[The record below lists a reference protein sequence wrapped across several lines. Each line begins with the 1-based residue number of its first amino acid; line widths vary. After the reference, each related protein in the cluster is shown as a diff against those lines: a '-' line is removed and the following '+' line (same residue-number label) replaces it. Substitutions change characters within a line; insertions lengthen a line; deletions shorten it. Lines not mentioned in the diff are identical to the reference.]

1 MNSEDALKLLQQQKI
16 ATNFQL
22 SQSNCLLRT
31 HVARGLEGEG
41 WKMKHNHHI
50 VSSATTTHQLEE
62 VLVITDD
69 RTVGRSH
76 KACRGKRCRQRYWTG
91 SEIQYLE
98 WHQVIA
104 KHTGVV

>member
-1 MNSEDALKLLQQQKI
+1 MKSEDALELLQQQKI
-16 ATNFQL
+16 ASNFQL

-41 WKMKHNHHI
+41 WKMKHNDHI

-76 KACRGKRCRQRYWTG
+76 KACRGKRCRQGYWTG
-91 SEIQYLE
+91 SKIQY
-98 WHQVIA
+98 
-104 KHTGVV
+104 

>member
-1 MNSEDALKLLQQQKI
+1 MESEDALKLLQQQKI

-41 WKMKHNHHI
+41 RKMKHNHYI

-69 RTVGRSH
+69 
-76 KACRGKRCRQRYWTG
+76 
-91 SEIQYLE
+91 
-98 WHQVIA
+98 
-104 KHTGVV
+104 